1 MSLSPRCQAL
11 RQQMV
16 TDPAI
21 CTQRLRYMTES
32 YMETEGQSPEI
43 RRAKAL
49 RHILTHMD
57 IRIDDG
63 ELFAGNFTSKSR
75 GGAINPEL
83 SGQWLLDELDTLSTR
98 PFDKYQ
104 PLSQEEIDDLRRYL
118 PYWVGK
124 SGFEHWKEKVPPE
137 IQRLDHIMVPTGGY
151 TENGHHWSHAAA
163 HYEKLLAVGSR
174 AIIRE
179 AQEHIDRL
187 DYAADPDAE
196 NKRQF
201 WLAAQI
207 AHEGVIEFAH
217 RYAALAAEMA
227 EKETS
232 ESRRAELRRIADTCR
247 KVPEFPA
254 ETFFEA
260 IQSIWLMYVPIMI
273 EGWGA
278 GPTFGRADQYLYP
291 YYRQDIDAGRITDEE
306 VHDLLCL
313 LFIKMN
319 GGINLQSYV
328 VADGKGGHPT
338 MQSLCVGGITP
349 DGRDA
354 VNKLSYMLLDAEG
367 DVGLGAEDMMVRI
380 NRLNPRSYVKHAM
393 ETAKKLNGKLKFVA
407 DDSSIQSMLYLG
419 VPLERARD
427 YISTG
432 CHNPTVPHYSRNT
445 GAGACNSGLCLELAL
460 NDGRGRVVKEQLGP
474 RTGDPRRF
482 QTFEELF
489 DAYETQQKA
498 GLRVQIINKHADFE
512 AFAEYPCVLLSSL
525 YEPCMERG
533 LDSYKGGTAPHITF
547 AVGMIGIP
555 NVADALCALKKLVFE
570 EKKYTMAQV
579 IDALDANFE
588 GYEALLHDIRKAPKF
603 GNDLDEVDLIAK
615 RILSDMS
622 DYVAQFHTHYGAK
635 FATACFA
642 MTTNVM
648 FGRLVGALPDG
659 RLAGQPLS
667 EGGISPYQ
675 GRNTSGATATM
686 RSVAKLDQ
694 VKLALGSILN
704 MRISEEAVK
713 DDQKMEL
720 MTTMLRTF
728 CETGGNLVQFNFAS
742 NKVLREA
749 QQHPEKYRDLLVR
762 VATYSAFFVEL
773 GKDTQDDIIHRSELD

>member
-1 MSLSPRCQAL
+1 MALSPRCQAL
-11 RQQMV
+11 RQTMV

-21 CTQRLRYMTES
+21 CTQRLKYMTES
-32 YMETEGQSPEI
+32 YQQTEGKSAEM
-43 RRAKAL
+43 RRALAL
-49 RHILTHMD
+49 KHILENMD
-57 IRIDDG
+57 IRIDPG

-98 PFDKYQ
+98 PFDRYQ
-104 PLSQEEIDDLRRYL
+104 PLSQQEIDDLKRCL
-118 PYWVGK
+118 PYWQGR
-124 SGFEHWKEKVPPE
+124 SAFDHWKEKVPPE
-137 IQRLDHIMVPTGGY
+137 LQRLDHIMVPTGGY

-174 AIIRE
+174 QIIRE
-179 AQEHIDRL
+179 AQEHIDAL
-187 DYAADPDAE
+187 DYAADPQAE
-196 NKRQF
+196 NRRQF
-201 WLAAQI
+201 WLAAQT
-207 AHEGVIEFAH
+207 AHEGVIAFAH
-217 RYAALAAEMA
+217 RYADLAREMA
-227 EKETS
+227 S
-232 ESRRAELRRIADTCR
+232 RESDAQRRRELERIAVTCR

-254 ETFFEA
+254 DTFFEA

-291 YYRQDIDAGRITDEE
+291 YYQRDIDAGRITDEE
-306 VHDLLCL
+306 VHELLCL

-354 VNKLSYMLLDAEG
+354 VNRLSYLLLDAEG

-380 NRLNPRSYVKHAM
+380 NRLNPRSYVKHAL
-393 ETAKKLNGKLKFVA
+393 ETAKKLNGKLKFVS

-460 NDGRGRVVKEQLGP
+460 NNGMGRVIRQQLGP
-474 RTGDPRRF
+474 RTGDPRQF

-489 DAYETQQKA
+489 QAYETQQKA
-498 GLRVQIINKHADFE
+498 GLRLQILNKHADFE
-512 AFAEYPCVLLSSL
+512 AFGDYPCVLLSSL

-533 LDSYKGGTAPHITF
+533 IDSYKGGTAPHITF

-555 NVADALCALKKLVFE
+555 NVADALCAVKKLVFE
-570 EKKYTMAQV
+570 QKKYTMSQL
-579 IDALDANFE
+579 IDALDANFQ
-588 GYEALLHDIRKAPKF
+588 GYGDMLHDIRRMPKF

-615 RILSDMS
+615 RILSDMG

-648 FGRLVGALPDG
+648 FGRMVGALPDG
-659 RLAGQPLS
+659 RLSGAPLS

-675 GRNTSGATATM
+675 GRNVSGATATM
-686 RSVAKLDQ
+686 KSVAKLDQ

-704 MRISEEAVK
+704 MRISSEAVK
-713 DDQKMEL
+713 NDQKMEL

-742 NKVLREA
+742 TEVLKDA
-749 QQHPEKYRDLLVR
+749 QLHPEKYRDLLVR

-773 GKDTQDDIIHRSELD
+773 GKDTQDDIIHRSELS